1 MLESRQT
8 GRSGRNK
15 REQCYSSGENTRT
28 KRHVRPERRLVTN
41 SADMPLLE
49 SSTSSGDSSRKV
61 GASRNTRIR
70 GNWFVRWTTLS
81 LTSSPVKVLFDI
93 GSSVNLLNQETI
105 QSFKQRPSLT
115 KEHNPVIPYAGSP
128 MNILGKFDADNHR
141 PQTP

>member
-8 GRSGRNK
+8 DRSGRNK
-15 REQCYSSGENTRT
+15 REQCYNSGESTRT

-49 SSTSSGDSSRKV
+49 CSTSSGDSSRKV

-81 LTSSPVKVLFDI
+81 LTSSPVSQSPIRHRII
-93 GSSVNLLNQETI
+93 GQLAKPGNNSKLQATSITH
-105 QSFKQRPSLT
+105 QRTQPCDSLCWEPD
-115 KEHNPVIPYAGSP
+115 EHSWKIRRG
-128 MNILGKFDADNHR
+128 
-141 PQTP
+141 